1 MDMRA
6 TTLIARSPR
15 DVFAFASDVTNDVH
29 WRTGVTKA
37 GLTTRPPLGVGSE
50 GYDRAGKAITTWKV
64 VAFEP
69 SSIVD
74 WVLTSGPYGGTGG
87 YHVQPDG
94 DKTRYTLV
102 ADVEP
107 KGMYRLLGP
116 LFQRMGRKQNQTDVE
131 RLKELLEAQP

>member
-1 MDMRA
+1 M
-6 TTLIARSPR
+6 
-15 DVFAFASDVTNDVH
+15 TNDVH
-29 WRTGVTKA
+29 WRTGVTEA
-37 GLTTRPPLGVGSE
+37 GFTTRPSLGVGSE

-64 VAFEP
+64 VAFDP
-69 SSIVD
+69 SSTVD
-74 WVLTSGPYGGTGG
+74 WELTSGPYGGTGG

-94 DKTRYTLV
+94 DKTRFALV